1 MKKIVCSDDKS
12 DVIAE
17 KITGEYRLENRCSD
31 IFFYGRQMPNGRL
44 FVPYVG
50 YVEMYLPGEY
60 ELVYHYPNPRI
71 EDKEDHN
78 NA

>member
-1 MKKIVCSDDKS
+1 MRRIVCANDRSDP
-12 DVIAE
+12 IARN
-17 KITGEYRLENRCSD
+17 ITGEYRLINKNTD
-31 IFFYGRQMPNGRL
+31 IQFYGRQMPNGRL

-60 ELVYHYPNPRI
+60 TLEYAFPRDR
-71 EDKEDHN
+71 DKEDCN